1 MAGNCARYSILIVD
15 DKELDRNG
23 VCYLIQQYGLDLHP
37 IPAASGSEALEIL
50 RRMPVHILLTD
61 VKMPEMTGHELI
73 VEAKKIQPDLKVII
87 FSSYENFDYAH
98 KAMDLGVTKYLLKP
112 IKVDKFL
119 SCIKSMIR
127 VLREGERTRIISMYF
142 NVMTGLCNPDGS
154 GLSGDE

>member
-61 VKMPEMTGHELI
+61 VKMPEMTEGGGAAGADLLSPT
-73 VEAKKIQPDLKVII
+73 KKRPCTRKIWR
-87 FSSYENFDYAH
+87 
-98 KAMDLGVTKYLLKP
+98 
-112 IKVDKFL
+112 KFL
-119 SCIKSMIR
+119 
-127 VLREGERTRIISMYF
+127 L
-142 NVMTGLCNPDGS
+142 
-154 GLSGDE
+154 